1 MNFLNKSKN
10 NDSQQIEVVRKV
22 KHHTVRNAIIT
33 AMILAAI
40 TMTTGKAV
48 HKNNMRVAND
58 VEVTSD
64 VTTSIETT
72 VTTEDDYVTAINS
85 PKVITTTATTANT
98 TGKKVTMST
107 TTTTGVTFT
116 DVSATERLV
125 ITEEERIPE
134 TEPPAPE
141 PEVIEQ
147 PQIEEVHE
155 EVVQEVV
162 VEEPVYAEP
171 EEPAI
176 EYKEQE
182 YYSDDGDYG
191 WSHVSYRYG
200 TPDLDADRERYHTAL
215 EYVTEEERILLIN
228 VVASEYG
235 SDWVS
240 VSEKAKVVAVVMN
253 RLRNGYWG
261 DSIYSVLAYPGQFQG
276 YSIQSTFYRSTTPTC
291 IDAVDYYFI
300 HQDEW
305 QYQGI
310 MYISGGGTYNTFY

>member
-10 NDSQQIEVVRKV
+10 NSQQEIQVVRKV
-22 KHHTVRNAIIT
+22 KHHAVRNAIIT

-40 TMTTGKAV
+40 TATTGKAV
-48 HKNNMRVAND
+48 HKNDMKTAND
-58 VEVTSD
+58 VEVTSEA
-64 VTTSIETT
+64 TTVETT
-72 VTTEDDYVTAINS
+72 VTAEDNFVTAVS
-85 PKVITTTATTANT
+85 STKVITTTATANT
-98 TGKKVTMST
+98 TGKVTMST
-107 TTTTGVTFT
+107 TTTTGVTST

-125 ITEEERIPE
+125 VTEEERIPE

-162 VEEPVYAEP
+162 VEEPVYEEP
-171 EEPAI
+171 EAPPVEEI
-176 EYKEQE
+176 KQQE
-182 YYSDDGDYG
+182 FYSDDGDYG

-215 EYVTEEERILLIN
+215 EYVTEEERIYLIN

-276 YSIQSTFYRSTTPTC
+276 YSIQSTFYHSTTPTC

>member
-10 NDSQQIEVVRKV
+10 NSQQEEITVVRKV
-22 KHHTVRNAIIT
+22 KHHAVRNAIIA
-33 AMILAAI
+33 AMVLAAI
-40 TMTTGKAV
+40 TMSTGKAV
-48 HKNNMRVAND
+48 HKNNMKVAND

-72 VTTEDDYVTAINS
+72 VTTEDDHVTAITL
-85 PKVITTTATTANT
+85 PKVITTTATANT
-98 TGKKVTMST
+98 TGKVTMST
-107 TTTTGVTFT
+107 TTTTGVTST

-162 VEEPVYAEP
+162 VEEPVYEEP

-176 EYKEQE
+176 ECKEQE

-215 EYVTEEERILLIN
+215 EYVTEEERIYLIN

>member
-1 MNFLNKSKN
+1 MKFLNKSK
-10 NDSQQIEVVRKV
+10 DSKQQDIQVVKASN
-22 KHHTVRNAIIT
+22 HHAIAKAVVI
-33 AMILAAI
+33 AMALSALTIV
-40 TMTTGKAV
+40 TGKAV
-48 HKNNMRVAND
+48 NENNMRTTSND
-58 VEVTSD
+58 VSSTSEEYF
-64 VTTSIETT
+64 TSSSET
-72 VTTEDDYVTAINS
+72 TTEDNHVTAVS
-85 PKVITTTATTANT
+85 STKVITTTATANT
-98 TGKKVTMST
+98 TGRIIT
-107 TTTTGVTFT
+107 TTLTGITST
-116 DVSATERLV
+116 DVSATERSV
-125 ITEEERIPE
+125 MTEEERAPE
-134 TEPPAPE
+134 TEPPIVQE

-162 VEEPVYAEP
+162 VEEPVVEEEP
-171 EEPAI
+171 EAPPVENC
-176 EYKEQE
+176 QE
-182 YYSDDGDYG
+182 FYSDDGDYG

-261 DSIYSVLAYPGQFQG
+261 DSISSVLAYPGQFEG
-276 YSIQSTFYRSTTPTC
+276 YSIQSWFYRSTTPTC

>member
-1 MNFLNKSKN
+1 M
-10 NDSQQIEVVRKV
+10 
-22 KHHTVRNAIIT
+22 
-33 AMILAAI
+33 
-40 TMTTGKAV
+40 
-48 HKNNMRVAND
+48 
-58 VEVTSD
+58 
-64 VTTSIETT
+64 
-72 VTTEDDYVTAINS
+72 
-85 PKVITTTATTANT
+85 
-98 TGKKVTMST
+98 KKVVILIVAIVGLT
-107 TTTTGVTFT
+107 TKTLM
-116 DVSATERLV
+116 A
-125 ITEEERIPE
+125 
-134 TEPPAPE
+134 
-141 PEVIEQ
+141 
-147 PQIEEVHE
+147 
-155 EVVQEVV
+155 
-162 VEEPVYAEP
+162 
-171 EEPAI
+171 
-176 EYKEQE
+176 
-182 YYSDDGDYG
+182 DDGDYG

>member
-1 MNFLNKSKN
+1 MNFLKKQK
-10 NDSQQIEVVRKV
+10 DSQQEIQVVRKV
-22 KHHTVRNAIIT
+22 KHHAVRNAIIT

-40 TMTTGKAV
+40 TATTGKAV
-48 HKNNMRVAND
+48 HKNNMKVASND

-72 VTTEDDYVTAINS
+72 VTTEDNHVTAITL
-85 PKVITTTATTANT
+85 PKVITTTATANT

-107 TTTTGVTFT
+107 TTTTGVTTST

-147 PQIEEVHE
+147 PPIEEVHE

-162 VEEPVYAEP
+162 VEEPVYEEP

-261 DSIYSVLAYPGQFQG
+261 DSINSVLAYPGQFQG
-276 YSIQSTFYRSTTPTC
+276 YSIQSWFYRSTTPTC

-300 HQDEW
+300 HQDES